1 MERCQHVPGIWASVS
16 PEIHCCLMCCLL
28 VFCQSVEVVSLKH
41 DVEQQKELY
50 MAQEL
55 KSKWH
60 LNQLHIETEAH
71 KVHVATVINLFQL
84 V

>member
-1 MERCQHVPGIWASVS
+1 
-16 PEIHCCLMCCLL
+16 
-28 VFCQSVEVVSLKH
+28 
-41 DVEQQKELY
+41 

-84 V
+84 VRTDY